1 MQICLHPTGARAEA
15 RKGFSGRT
23 VVKYCRILTYPIC
36 IASIKSRL
44 KLMHMS
50 RILENN
56 SDFSVTYSPPI
67 NFKPSAVMSGA
78 SEKIANTDLELT
90 VRETTLPTEA
100 GPELKVFAASDQVRN
115 NEHLVDTIFIKI
127 HYNCT

>member
-1 MQICLHPTGARAEA
+1 MQA
-15 RKGFSGRT
+15 
-23 VVKYCRILTYPIC
+23 
-36 IASIKSRL
+36 
-44 KLMHMS
+44 
-50 RILENN
+50 
-56 SDFSVTYSPPI
+56 
-67 NFKPSAVMSGA
+67 MSGA

-115 NEHLVDTIFIKI
+115 NKEHLIDTIFIKI